1 MKGNLYTI
9 VFAAILGTVCAL
21 LLTAMGE
28 FTKPYRLNN
37 EEAEKKTNILQV
49 LNVPLQKAA
58 SAKELL
64 EIYNKNVTEK
74 EIGDIKVYYYMSDAL
89 GEPKAAA
96 FLFTGPGLWGPIEGF
111 LALENDMKTIKAITF
126 YKQEETPGLGGEI
139 ATDAFKNQFIG
150 KLIISTTGTAGIVIK
165 KPGGELAQN
174 EVDGI
179 TGATMTCDKVQEMLN
194 KLIDKIVSEQ
204 TDGS

>member
-1 MKGNLYTI
+1 MKDNLYTI
-9 VFAAILGTVCAL
+9 LFAAVLGTVCAL
-21 LLTAMGE
+21 LLTVAAEVTADFKETNESAEAM
-28 FTKPYRLNN
+28 
-37 EEAEKKTNILQV
+37 TNILQV
-49 LNVPLQKAA
+49 LNVPVEQDA

-64 EIYNKNVTEK
+64 EIYNKNITEK
-74 EIGDIKVYYYMSDAL
+74 KIGEIKVYYYTPDSF
-89 GEPKAAA
+89 GQPKAAA
-96 FLFTGPGLWGPIEGF
+96 FLFAGPGLWGPIEGF

-126 YKQEETPGLGGEI
+126 HKQKETVGLGGEI
-139 ATDAFKNQFIG
+139 AADAFKNRFIG
-150 KLIISTTGTAGIVIK
+150 KLIVGTTGTPGIIIK

-194 KLIDKIVSEQ
+194 KLIEKIVSEQ

>member
-9 VFAAILGTVCAL
+9 VFAAILGTVCAS

-49 LNVPLQKAA
+49 LNVPVEQGT

-64 EIYNKNVTEK
+64 EIYNKNIAEK
-74 EIGDIKVYYYMSDAL
+74 EIGEVKVYYYIPDAS

-96 FLFTGPGLWGPIEGF
+96 FLFAGPGLWGPIEGF
-111 LALENDMKTIKAITF
+111 LALENDMKTIKAVTF
-126 YKQEETPGLGGEI
+126 HKQEETPGLGGEI
-139 ATDAFKNQFIG
+139 TTDAFKNQFAG
-150 KLIISTTGTAGIVIK
+150 KLIIGTTGIPGIVIK
-165 KPGGELAQN
+165 KPGGKLAQN
-174 EVDGI
+174 EIDGL

-204 TDGS
+204 TNGS